1 MMHENRNKE
10 VTTLEKAAAISQINE
25 RTIEQQSKPVGFMQ
39 LLLRNRLSMLG
50 LLLILAWMGLAVLV
64 PLITPYSPI
73 EPDVANKL
81 MPPSKEHW
89 FGTDNFGRD
98 IFTRIAYGAKY
109 TIWSGVAAVAISFGI
124 GTTLG
129 GIAGYYGGWLGSM
142 IMRVMDM
149 FLAFPALVLAMAIA
163 ASIGPGMASAMIAVS
178 VVGIPE
184 YVRLMYGQTVLL
196 REKEFVEAG
205 RAIGLKNSTILFR
218 HILPNALAPLI
229 VRATLGIGFA
239 ILISSSLNFLGLGV
253 KPPIAEWGAM
263 ISEGRRYIITGEW
276 WIVSFPGLAIATS
289 ILGFNLIGDGLRDVL
304 DPRLRSSSGA
314 KR

>member
-1 MMHENRNKE
+1 MTQSPTAPQRKAAVSLSLMMH
-10 VTTLEKAAAISQINE
+10 
-25 RTIEQQSKPVGFMQ
+25 
-39 LLLRNRLSMLG
+39 NRLAMVG
-50 LLLILAWMGLAVLV
+50 LLFIAGWIVLALLA
-64 PLITPYSPI
+64 PFIAPYAPN
-73 EPDVANKL
+73 EPNLLAKL
-81 MPPSKEHW
+81 KPPSAEHW

-98 IFTRIAYGAKY
+98 IFSRILYGAQY
-109 TIWSGVAAVAISFGI
+109 TIWSGMVAVGISFCI
-124 GTTLG
+124 GVPLG
-129 GIAGYYGGWLGSM
+129 GIAAYYGGWIGNV

-163 ASIGPGMASAMIAVS
+163 ASIGPGLLSAMIAVS

-184 YVRLMYGQTVLL
+184 YVRLMYGQTMLL

-205 RAIGLKNSTILFR
+205 RAIGLKDSIILYR

-253 KPPIAEWGAM
+253 KAPTAEWGAM
-263 ISEGRRYIITGEW
+263 IAEGRRYITSGEW

-289 ILGFNLIGDGLRDVL
+289 IMGFNLLGDGLRDVL
-304 DPRLRSSSGA
+304 DPRLRT
-314 KR
+314 RR